1 MDKSKLKK
9 DFLEFV
15 GYLKKMAII
24 NDEHCHVEEN
34 KKTGDSGM
42 KNNGKSSDAGSRSS
56 GHKSGESSHGGAS
69 VIDVLG
75 RDNKAE
81 GLYALF
87 RTCGDPS
94 TSQSQPYLLTVVN
107 LLHDIIWSSSR
118 TSTFPATPLSLDISC
133 FIINSTRVASLVA
146 VLSLGLMYMVGVAT
160 LFHWCENK
168 PASTSTT
175 KGSVAPTHH
184 SRG

>member
-1 MDKSKLKK
+1 VIL
-9 DFLEFV
+9 
-15 GYLKKMAII
+15 
-24 NDEHCHVEEN
+24 
-34 KKTGDSGM
+34 
-42 KNNGKSSDAGSRSS
+42 
-56 GHKSGESSHGGAS
+56 
-69 VIDVLG
+69 IDVDDQPRTVDAKKEDMIDILC

-118 TSTFPATPLSLDISC
+118 TSTFPAIPLGRNLSY
-133 FIINSTRVASLVA
+133 FIINSTAVASLVA
-146 VLSLGLMYMVGVAT
+146 VFSCGLVYMVGVAT
-160 LFHWCENK
+160 LSHWCENK
-168 PASTSTT
+168 PGSKFTT

-184 SRG
+184 SRE